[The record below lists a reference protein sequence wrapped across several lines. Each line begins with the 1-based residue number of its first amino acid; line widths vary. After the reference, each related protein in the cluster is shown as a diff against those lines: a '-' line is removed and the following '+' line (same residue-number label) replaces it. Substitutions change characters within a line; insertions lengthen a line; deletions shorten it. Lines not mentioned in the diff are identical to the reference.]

1 MWKPMPTGYPMM
13 MPLNQKA
20 TSASVTARVPRPAE
34 GSGDRLH
41 VVSLIVEPGYISS
54 EHVRPGTTSAAPRYI
69 GAPAAIIATGV
80 CFIMAFVFRQRWTH
94 PQRPLQKSSAF
105 KTLWR
110 PLLPYGYNY
119 KASYARPAERKSA
132 RMSKIRNDGLTRS
145 GIGCFIALYPYG
157 NSGRQRAAVSSVSQ
171 NRLSLF
177 TCNYICCHM
186 LT

>member
-1 MWKPMPTGYPMM
+1 MPTGYPMM

-80 CFIMAFVFRQRWTH
+80 CFIMAFVFRQR
-94 PQRPLQKSSAF
+94 
-105 KTLWR
+105 
-110 PLLPYGYNY
+110 
-119 KASYARPAERKSA
+119 
-132 RMSKIRNDGLTRS
+132 
-145 GIGCFIALYPYG
+145 
-157 NSGRQRAAVSSVSQ
+157 
-171 NRLSLF
+171 
-177 TCNYICCHM
+177 
-186 LT
+186 